1 MPSFDDTAFRAEVRL
16 FLHEHLPADM
26 ARRGRTDVHPT
37 RADMLGI
44 TVETASRALSQFR
57 KDGVIRSGRRWI
69 AIVDRDR
76 PRWQAWLDD
85 FAGS

>member
-1 MPSFDDTAFRAEVRL
+1 MPL
-16 FLHEHLPADM
+16 
-26 ARRGRTDVHPT
+26 ARQDI
-37 RADMLGI
+37 ADMLGI

-76 PRWQAWLDD
+76 LAAIARQTA
-85 FAGS
+85 